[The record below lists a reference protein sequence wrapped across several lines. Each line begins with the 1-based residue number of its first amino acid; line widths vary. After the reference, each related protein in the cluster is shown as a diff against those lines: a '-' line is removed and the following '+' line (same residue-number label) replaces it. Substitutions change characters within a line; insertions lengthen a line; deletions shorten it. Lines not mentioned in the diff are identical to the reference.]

1 MADAAL
7 ENVTHCLA
15 LAEAQNDELKTFIT
29 LTPEQART
37 DAAAA
42 DVAATEGRWLG
53 LLHGMPMAIK
63 DNIDT
68 AGIRTTSGAGFWAER
83 VPNGMGTAEEKKKQG
98 KKKRGHQVDEAAAR
112 RRQSFLE

>member
-42 DVAATEGRWLG
+42 FQQ
-53 LLHGMPMAIK
+53 LL
-63 DNIDT
+63 D
-68 AGIRTTSGAGFWAER
+68 
-83 VPNGMGTAEEKKKQG
+83 
-98 KKKRGHQVDEAAAR
+98 R
-112 RRQSFLE
+112 R